1 VGAAALCYES
11 AAMSLEIIA
20 SSFLLVAASEMG
32 DKTQLL
38 AFSLATR
45 YRRPW
50 TILAGILVATVL
62 NHGLASGAGSWIA
75 SEVPPRLL
83 AGLLAVT
90 FIAFGLWTLRPDTL
104 EEGRGPERFGPFVTT
119 VVLFFLAE
127 MGDKTQLA
135 TVALAAR
142 FGSVVLVTVGTT
154 LGMLAADG
162 LAVFAGERLAERIPM
177 AWLRRAAAALF
188 LLFGLASAWT
198 ALRA

>member
-1 VGAAALCYES
+1 
-11 AAMSLEIIA
+11 MSLEIVA

-50 TILAGILVATVL
+50 TILAGVLVATTL
-62 NHGLASGAGSWIA
+62 NHALASSAGRWI
-75 SEVPPRLL
+75 STEVPPRLL

-90 FIAFGLWTLRPDTL
+90 FVGFGLWTLKPDTL
-104 EEGRGPERFGPFVTT
+104 EEARGPDRFGPFVTT
-119 VVLFFLAE
+119 AVLFFLAE

-142 FGSVVLVTVGTT
+142 FGSVVLVTVGST

-162 LAVFAGERLAERIPM
+162 LAIFAGERLAERIPM
-177 AWLRRAAAALF
+177 VWLRRGAATLF
-188 LLFGLASAWT
+188 LVFGLASAWT
-198 ALRA
+198 ALVG